1 MVRYTKLPSGEGGGF
16 LPSRRSRSSRGRD
29 IFIIF
34 FSQVKLE
41 IYHHLFFLSKS
52 SSKKKS
58 PRLFLSF
65 PTRVHIRTHTH
76 TGGIN
81 QPLRSLPPP
90 YIDAG
95 LDELLDGGGTV
106 GTFESAI
113 RYCRSEVLDLLA
125 EALKALVM
133 SSTEKLSLRGMV
145 DREVGSGIMSVIVV
159 VDVVTMMERRMMM
172 MQRWVGCE
180 R

>member
-1 MVRYTKLPSGEGGGF
+1 MVRYTNFHPGRGILFPPDEVGQVEVEISSSSSSSSPKS
-16 LPSRRSRSSRGRD
+16 SSRY
-29 IFIIF
+29 IIIF
-34 FSQVKLE
+34 S
-41 IYHHLFFLSKS
+41 LSKS
-52 SSKKKS
+52 SSKKS
-58 PRLFLSF
+58 HPVSSVSF
-65 PTRVHIRTHTH
+65 PTRVHIRTHTRTH
-76 TGGIN
+76 VIN

-133 SSTEKLSLRGMV
+133 SSTEKLSLRGIV

-159 VDVVTMMERRMMM
+159 DDVVTMMGRMMM
-172 MQRWVGCE
+172 RGGWL
-180 R
+180 

>member
-1 MVRYTKLPSGEGGGF
+1 MSRYLLLLLLPSQA
-16 LPSRRSRSSRGRD
+16 RD
-29 IFIIF
+29 I
-34 FSQVKLE
+34 SSS
-41 IYHHLFFLSKS
+41 FLSFQVQLE
-52 SSKKKS
+52 KKS
-58 PRLFLSF
+58 PHLFLSF
-65 PTRVHIRTHTH
+65 RTCAYPYTYTYTH
-76 TGGIN
+76 N
-81 QPLRSLPPP
+81 QPLRSLPPAP

-159 VDVVTMMERRMMM
+159 DDVVTVMERRMM
-172 MQRWVGCE
+172 RGGWL
-180 R
+180 

>member
-1 MVRYTKLPSGEGGGF
+1 M
-16 LPSRRSRSSRGRD
+16 
-29 IFIIF
+29 
-34 FSQVKLE
+34 
-41 IYHHLFFLSKS
+41 
-52 SSKKKS
+52 
-58 PRLFLSF
+58 
-65 PTRVHIRTHTH
+65 HIRTHTRTH
-76 TGGIN
+76 GIN
-81 QPLRSLPPP
+81 QPLRSLPPAP

-159 VDVVTMMERRMMM
+159 VDDVVTMMERRMMM
-172 MQRWVGCE
+172 MRGGWL
-180 R
+180 

>member
-1 MVRYTKLPSGEGGGF
+1 M
-16 LPSRRSRSSRGRD
+16 
-29 IFIIF
+29 
-34 FSQVKLE
+34 
-41 IYHHLFFLSKS
+41 
-52 SSKKKS
+52 
-58 PRLFLSF
+58 
-65 PTRVHIRTHTH
+65 HIRTHTRTH
-76 TGGIN
+76 IIN
-81 QPLRSLPPP
+81 QPLRSPPAP

-159 VDVVTMMERRMMM
+159 DDVVTMMERRMMM
-172 MQRWVGCE
+172 ERWVVCE